1 MCHQLYWNFTKRGKK
16 KQRPGISGHFFTYWK
31 GWIHGNRSKCSVKT
45 STRSISGDA
54 KNLFKTSTWVDVKNC
69 RTLWRFWSANI
80 VENDDIW
87 KRRFG
92 RIAFFNSPSPILFS
106 FIFGL
111 CKQTNYTILQKMTK
125 CPYSIQC
132 YDLNPIPPEHESP
145 PITTRPGLPPQ
156 GLQFFNARGPTHEVL
171 KHFSRV
177 KFADCR

>member
-1 MCHQLYWNFTKRGKK
+1 METVQ
-16 KQRPGISGHFFTYWK
+16 
-31 GWIHGNRSKCSVKT
+31 SVP
-45 STRSISGDA
+45 S
-54 KNLFKTSTWVDVKNC
+54 
-69 RTLWRFWSANI
+69 
-80 VENDDIW
+80 
-87 KRRFG
+87 KRRRDRFPAT
-92 RIAFFNSPSPILFS
+92 RRTFSIRRLEWTSKTVERCDAFEAPTSLKMTTSEKDVLEELHFFNSPSPILFS

-125 CPYSIQC
+125 CQYSIQC